1 MGMAE
6 EKASREK
13 IDGYLKDVLARKEKY
28 LSENAQYRKHESMY
42 HRHTAGKYIGDFIY
56 GANDGIIT
64 TFAVIA
70 GSFGA
75 SLAPIVI
82 IILGFANLLADGLSM
97 GASNFLGRKSEQ
109 DYARAQRQKEEWEI
123 DHLREI
129 EIEEIREIYERKG
142 FSGKDLKR
150 AVEIITSDRKI
161 WLDTMMR
168 DELNIIEETDNDPVR
183 HGIATFAS
191 FVVAGLF
198 PLLPYLVPNMPS
210 PFLLSILVGGITLF
224 FLGSLRS
231 LVTTVSWLKGGLEVL
246 AIGSVAAIAAYMVGK
261 IVEGFIR

>member
-1 MGMAE
+1 MTKTGKKE
-6 EKASREK
+6 ISK
-13 IDGYLKDVLARKEKY
+13 YLKDVLERKEKY
-28 LSENAQYRKHESMY
+28 LDENAQYRKHEGMY

-82 IILGFANLLADGLSM
+82 IVLGFANLLADGISM

-109 DYARAQRQKEEWEI
+109 EYAGAQRQKEEWEI
-123 DHLREI
+123 EHLREI

-142 FSGKDLKR
+142 FAGKDLER
-150 AVEIITSDRKI
+150 AVEIITSDRKV

-168 DELNIIEETDNDPVR
+168 DELNIIEETDNGPVR
-183 HGIATFAS
+183 HGLASFSS

-198 PLLPYLVPNMPS
+198 PLLPYLIPNVPN

-224 FLGSLRS
+224 IIGGLRS

-246 AIGSVAAIAAYMVGK
+246 AIGSSAAFAAFMVGK
-261 IVEGFIR
+261 IIEGFVR

>member
-1 MGMAE
+1 MAE
-6 EKASREK
+6 TSKKEIGK
-13 IDGYLKDVLARKEKY
+13 YLEDVLKRKEQY
-28 LSENAQYRKHESMY
+28 LNENAQYRKHESMY
-42 HRHTAGKYIGDFIY
+42 HRHVAGKYIGDFIY

-97 GASNFLGRKSEQ
+97 GASNFLGKKSEQ

-123 DHLREI
+123 EHLREI
-129 EIEEIREIYERKG
+129 EVEEIREIYERKG
-142 FSGKDLKR
+142 FVGKDLER

-183 HGIATFAS
+183 HGFATFAS
-191 FVVAGLF
+191 FLVAGLF
-198 PLLPYLVPNMPS
+198 PLLPYLVPNVPS

-231 LVTTVSWLKGGLEVL
+231 LVTTVSWIKGGLEVL
-246 AIGSVAAIAAYMVGK
+246 AIGSTAAMAAFWVGK
-261 IVEGFIR
+261 IIEGFVR